1 MKLIYQHMLAFL
13 AIILTSTAI
22 VGFSVINFASNQA
35 YQSTYQRLE
44 GYASSLGELATEQG
58 PDGLNNSSSNALID
72 SHFLTKLQIVMQS
85 DDLQIRIFNG
95 KNKQIYPK
103 MGPQVKLPKNIW
115 KNLKSGNE
123 VRIKN
128 DHDQKETY
136 FSSKDAYTSVIIPW
150 FNGSKMVGA
159 VWIGARVKNVEQP
172 INLAKRNLISAF
184 VVTLIVSLILSYLI
198 SYYSLVK
205 IKRLSR
211 ATKKVAQGDLSVQ
224 INHQDHDEID
234 DLASDFNSMVKALK
248 KSAEAV
254 KAQERRRDQFM
265 ADAAH
270 EMRTPLTTINGILE
284 GLEYDAIPEDSKPK
298 SYQLM
303 HRETNRLIRLVNE
316 NLDYEKIRN
325 NQISLIKTNFDAAV
339 PLNDLKTQ
347 LKTNAEKENDVIKL
361 EIPEK
366 LPIYADHDRFTQ
378 VMVNLVQNAI
388 QFTQNG
394 VITVSAKRLKHGT
407 EISVND
413 TGIGMSEDQT
423 KYIFERFYKADPSRA
438 KLGGKGESGLGLAI
452 VLSLIKQHG
461 GKIKVDS
468 TPGVGSTFIVT
479 FFDKGF
485 EEFSKED

>member
-1 MKLIYQHMLAFL
+1 MLAFL

>member
-35 YQSTYQRLE
+35 YQNTYQRLE

-58 PDGLNNSSSNALID
+58 PDGLNNSSSNDLID

-85 DDLQIRIFNG
+85 DDLQIRVFNG
-95 KNKQIYPK
+95 KNKQLYPK
-103 MGPQVKLPKNIW
+103 MGPKVKLPKNIW
-115 KNLKSGNE
+115 NTLKSGNE

-172 INLAKRNLISAF
+172 VNLAKRNLISAF

-205 IKRLSR
+205 IKRLSK
-211 ATKKVAQGDLSVQ
+211 ATKKVAAGDLNVQ

-366 LPIYADHDRFTQ
+366 LPVYADHDRFTHI
-378 VMVNLVQNAI
+378 MVNLVQNAI
-388 QFTQNG
+388 KFTQNG

-407 EISVND
+407 EIFVND

-461 GKIKVDS
+461 GKISVDF
-468 TPGVGSTFIVT
+468 TPGVGSTFSVT

>member
-1 MKLIYQHMLAFL
+1 M

-35 YQSTYQRLE
+35 YQNTYQRLE

-58 PDGLNNSSSNALID
+58 PDGLNNSSSNDLID

-85 DDLQIRIFNG
+85 DDLQIRVFNG
-95 KNKQIYPK
+95 KNKQLYPK
-103 MGPQVKLPKNIW
+103 MGPKVKLPKNIW
-115 KNLKSGNE
+115 NTLKSGNE

-172 INLAKRNLISAF
+172 VNLAKRNLISAF

-205 IKRLSR
+205 IKRLSK
-211 ATKKVAQGDLSVQ
+211 ATKKVAAGDLNVQ

-347 LKTNAEKENDVIKL
+347 LKTNAEKKMML
-361 EIPEK
+361 
-366 LPIYADHDRFTQ
+366 
-378 VMVNLVQNAI
+378 
-388 QFTQNG
+388 
-394 VITVSAKRLKHGT
+394 
-407 EISVND
+407 
-413 TGIGMSEDQT
+413 
-423 KYIFERFYKADPSRA
+423 
-438 KLGGKGESGLGLAI
+438 
-452 VLSLIKQHG
+452 LSLRFQKSYQSMQIMIG
-461 GKIKVDS
+461 LP
-468 TPGVGSTFIVT
+468 TLWLT
-479 FFDKGF
+479 
-485 EEFSKED
+485 